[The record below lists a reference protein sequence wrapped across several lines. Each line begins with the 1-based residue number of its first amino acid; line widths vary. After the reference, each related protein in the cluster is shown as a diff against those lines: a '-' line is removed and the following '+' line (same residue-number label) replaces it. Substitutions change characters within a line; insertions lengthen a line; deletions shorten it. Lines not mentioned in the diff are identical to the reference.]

1 MGVTA
6 ESRHLAG
13 ALRSGDARVVGIT
26 SRFRRYGAKCLQAA
40 VVAGTSAG
48 LRRRVLH
55 ALERACSN
63 HDGSGCVGSIRELRN
78 FEAVREVLAA
88 EHVFAYVYEA
98 KSAEALFRG
107 CIQGRWEL
115 GAEGGLCVGNLVWLQ
130 AERHVVRLMI
140 DDDAGLSGN
149 CWSRSGAVA
158 PWYRYVVGAPKK
170 KGQRGGNKTGGGGRF
185 GEKVGL
191 ERAGD
196 ATNTEASG
204 VANVDARVAETD
216 LVVDDSVRAG
226 ATIVEAPRTRR
237 IRGLDTSSEEAEK
250 QPVASNSLVS
260 NGGDGD
266 GGGATAVKP
275 QRTRR
280 IRGLDTSSEE
290 AEKAPKRG
298 RVKIRGLDSSSENGV
313 GEKPAGSLRR
323 RPPRR
328 AAGERAMC
336 GPEEAKEYQPVV
348 KGMGKAKD
356 TDQDKDLGK
365 DEDKAKDPSKDTDLD
380 RFLNSRSPR

>member
-1 MGVTA
+1 MSTNPSGLLNFLTFAVEQLRQYVIEYEVKTSFIEIDDPRA
-6 ESRHLAG
+6 TLYQRVHSDIA
-13 ALRSGDARVVGIT
+13 ADLRSLELALAHTSLAQAQSGSQLTDADLVDLKKEYLRLFNLFNT
-26 SRFRRYGAKCLQAA
+26 YTDWADNLLA
-40 VVAGTSAG
+40 V
-48 LRRRVLH
+48 LR
-55 ALERACSN
+55 
-63 HDGSGCVGSIRELRN
+63 
-78 FEAVREVLAA
+78 LAA
-88 EHVFAYVYEA
+88 D
-98 KSAEALFRG
+98 
-107 CIQGRWEL
+107 I
-115 GAEGGLCVGNLVWLQ
+115 
-130 AERHVVRLMI
+130 
-140 DDDAGLSGN
+140 
-149 CWSRSGAVA
+149 
-158 PWYRYVVGAPKK
+158 PK
-170 KGQRGGNKTGGGGRF
+170 
-185 GEKVGL
+185 E
-191 ERAGD
+191 GD
-196 ATNTEASG
+196 ATNMDASG
-204 VANVDARVAETD
+204 LANVEAVAAGTD

-275 QRTRR
+275 KRTRR
-280 IRGLDTSSEE
+280 TGGLDTSSEE